1 MLCCVVFRE
10 CTGEKAFVKRDSAL
24 LERFCV
30 SETMF
35 TPCYLLVQC
44 RTNLDDYRIFVYFE
58 RIVKVLEGGFSFFIA
73 TGLRKIY
80 DFPRCGRFFC
90 VHCVF
95 TGHLPFP
102 VQVMAPDQ
110 R

>member
-1 MLCCVVFRE
+1 M
-10 CTGEKAFVKRDSAL
+10 EKAFVKRDSAL

-90 VHCVF
+90 VCLSLQVTVSF
-95 TGHLPFP
+95 LYRSLPLTKGEWP
-102 VQVMAPDQ
+102 
-110 R
+110 